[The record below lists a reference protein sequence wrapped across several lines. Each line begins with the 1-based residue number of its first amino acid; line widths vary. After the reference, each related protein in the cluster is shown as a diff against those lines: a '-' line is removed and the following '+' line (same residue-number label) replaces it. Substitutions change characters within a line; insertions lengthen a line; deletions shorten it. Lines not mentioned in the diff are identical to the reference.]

1 LRASVG
7 ATSSMPAYRRIL
19 LKLSGEALGGAAG
32 FGLDAQRA
40 GAIASETAAL
50 LRSGVEVG
58 LVLGGGNYFRGVR
71 DAGDKLARTT
81 VDSMGML
88 ATAINALAFRDLLR
102 AEGVRAEAMSAVGLE
117 PFVSRFERSRALE
130 LLAAGTAVLF
140 AAGTGNP
147 YFSTDTA
154 ASLRAI
160 EIGAD
165 AVMKATK
172 VDGVYDSDPHKNPAA
187 KRYEKISYAEVLEQG
202 LGVMDATAV
211 ALCRENRM
219 PVLVFNLNEPG
230 AMARAVAGESV
241 GTLMS

>member
-1 LRASVG
+1 
-7 ATSSMPAYRRIL
+7 MPAYKRIL
-19 LKLSGEALGGAAG
+19 LKLSGEALGGESG
-32 FGLDAQRA
+32 FGLDAARA
-40 GAIASETAAL
+40 AAIAAETAAL
-50 LRSGVEVG
+50 ARSGAQVG

-71 DAGDKLARTT
+71 DAGDKLHRTT
-81 VDSMGML
+81 VDAMGML
-88 ATAINALAFRDLLR
+88 ATVINALAFRDLLR
-102 AEGVRAEAMSAVGLE
+102 AEGARAEAMSAVGME
-117 PFVSRFERSRALE
+117 PFAARFERARAVEMLE
-130 LLAAGTAVLF
+130 SGTVVLF

-165 AVMKATK
+165 LVMKATK
-172 VDGVYDSDPHKNPAA
+172 VDGVYDSDPMKNPSA
-187 KRYEKISYAEVLEQG
+187 KRYAKISYAEVLEKG

-230 AMARAVAGESV
+230 ALARAAAGEPV

>member
-1 LRASVG
+1 
-7 ATSSMPAYRRIL
+7 MPAYRRIL
-19 LKLSGEALGGAAG
+19 LKLSGEALGGESG
-32 FGLDAQRA
+32 FGFDAKRA
-40 GAIASETAAL
+40 SEIAGETAAL
-50 LRSGVEVG
+50 LRSGVQIG
-58 LVLGGGNYFRGVR
+58 LVLGGGNFFRGIR
-71 DAGDKLARTT
+71 DAGEKLHRAT

-88 ATAINALAFRDLLR
+88 ATVINSLAFRDLLR
-102 AEGVRAEAMSAVGLE
+102 VEGVAAEAMSAVAME
-117 PFVSRFERSRALE
+117 PFAARFERARAVE
-130 LLAAGTAVLF
+130 LLESGTAVLF

-165 AVMKATK
+165 VVMKATK
-172 VDGVYDSDPHKNPAA
+172 VDGVYDSDPKKNSAA
-187 KRYEKISYAEVLEQG
+187 RRYEKISYAEALEKG

-219 PVLVFNLNEPG
+219 PVLVFDLNEPG
-230 AMARAVAGESV
+230 ALSRAAAGESI

>member
-1 LRASVG
+1 
-7 ATSSMPAYRRIL
+7 MPAYKRIL
-19 LKLSGEALGGAAG
+19 LKLSGEALGGEAG
-32 FGLDAQRA
+32 FGLDARRA
-40 GAIASETAAL
+40 GEIAAETATL
-50 LRSGVEVG
+50 VKSGIEVG

-71 DAGDKLARTT
+71 DAGEKLHRTT

-88 ATAINALAFRDLLR
+88 ATVINALAFRDLLR
-102 AEGVRAEAMSAVGLE
+102 AEGVSAEAMSAVAME
-117 PFVSRFERSRALE
+117 PFAARFERARAIE
-130 LLAAGTAVLF
+130 LLSSGTAVLF
-140 AAGTGNP
+140 VAGTGNP

-165 AVMKATK
+165 VVMKATK
-172 VDGVYDSDPHKNPAA
+172 VDGVYDSDPNKNPAA
-187 KRYEKISYAEVLEQG
+187 RRYEKISYAEVLEQG

-219 PVLVFNLNEPG
+219 PVVVFNLNETG
-230 AMARAVAGESV
+230 AMARAAAGESV

>member
-1 LRASVG
+1 MAV
-7 ATSSMPAYRRIL
+7 YKRIL
-19 LKLSGEALGGAAG
+19 LKLSGEALGGGRG
-32 FGLDAQRA
+32 FGLDAARA
-40 GAIASETAAL
+40 SEIAAETAAL
-50 LRSGVEVG
+50 IRSGVETGIVI
-58 LVLGGGNYFRGVR
+58 GGGNYFRGVR

-88 ATAINALAFRDLLR
+88 ATVINCLAFRDLLR
-102 AEGVRAEAMSAVGLE
+102 AEGIEAEAMSAVAME
-117 PFVSRFERSRALE
+117 PLAPRFDRAKACA
-130 LLAAGTAVLF
+130 LLSSGAAVLF

-154 ASLRAI
+154 ASLRGV

-165 AVMKATK
+165 VVMKATN
-172 VDGVYDSDPHKNPAA
+172 VDGVYDSDPNKNPAA
-187 KRYEKISYAEVLEQG
+187 RRYEKISYAETLEKG

-230 AMARAVAGESV
+230 ALARAAAGESV